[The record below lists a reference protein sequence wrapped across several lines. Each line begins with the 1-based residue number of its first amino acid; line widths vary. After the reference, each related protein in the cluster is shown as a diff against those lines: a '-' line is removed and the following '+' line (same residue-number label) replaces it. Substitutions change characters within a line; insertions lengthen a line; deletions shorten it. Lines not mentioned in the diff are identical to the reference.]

1 MKRPLKTILL
11 SSALVSV
18 SAVANASSYY
28 SSTYCDNN
36 GCTTTTSNGTPDYT
50 MTGQEKIDMLIASI
64 GDIQDR
70 INNSSV
76 LSVGAVGYAAIGG
89 VINDDALSDGIITTD
104 ELGAYLEAKDLV
116 LNHDYAI
123 AETAEQMFMQ
133 EHAAAMNNL
142 STAVDN
148 LTAATAVVMTAVEV
162 ASTAAEADT
171 KPEQVELQNMLETDT
186 YSLDEVET
194 NEYNEAVMAVET
206 FAQQA
211 GAFMA
216 AANNDEL
223 TATVDSYAAQGNYMV
238 GSYTAITYT
247 QSIDEFVITW
257 DDSGFGT
264 GFQGY
269 LTPDM
274 KNAMEVYAAGEYIN
288 EYGGYPTQ

>member
-1 MKRPLKTILL
+1 MMRQLKTILL

-18 SAVANASSYY
+18 SAAVSAQETNYEL
-28 SSTYCDNN
+28 
-36 GCTTTTSNGTPDYT
+36 
-50 MTGQEKIDMLIASI
+50 TGQEKIDMLIASI

-70 INNSSV
+70 ITNSGV
-76 LSVGAVGYAAIGG
+76 MTVGAVGYAAIGG

-116 LNHDYAI
+116 LQHDYAI

-133 EHAAAMNNL
+133 EHAAAMNSLN
-142 STAVDN
+142 TAVDN

-162 ASTAAEADT
+162 ASIASEADT
-171 KPEQVELQNMLETDT
+171 KPEQVELQAKLETDA
-186 YSLDEVET
+186 YSLDAAEV
-194 NEYNEAVMAVET
+194 NEYNEAVEAVET

-223 TATVDSYAAQGNYMV
+223 TATVDNYAAQGNYMV
-238 GSYTAITYT
+238 GSYTSITYT
-247 QSIDEFVITW
+247 QSVDEFVITW
-257 DDSGFGT
+257 GDSGFGT

-269 LTPDM
+269 LTPEM
-274 KNAMEVYAAGEYIN
+274 KNATEIYAAGEYIN
-288 EYGGYPTQ
+288 QYGAMPTQ